1 MVEAPNVEPT
11 PAEQPTNADQEWVLP
26 KKVASNPTVMATYD
40 VATKAYLATKDY
52 NSWTQYTA
60 NFAEKAAGAVAQPLY
75 NASLPVLNRFEPTL
89 HQADKYAAGKLDQL
103 EEKAPVISK
112 PPSEIYQQAK
122 DVTVDTINQSYVGQA
137 VNYALKPVLGVAERW
152 TPNGTSDEPT
162 SEESIEK
169 AATSEAEGSKGVSE
183 DQEDVTLQQTVKRAY
198 HVGSKL
204 QQRALEK
211 AMENVTAL
219 RKRSQE
225 SLDSLRHAVD
235 LIQYVK
241 TLESATGADKVRDF
255 FADILEDDL
264 HDSQEHETKT
274 EGDETTTAESGSKA
288 DLNRKTLVVSRN
300 LTKKLRIGYE
310 QTITHAKPYLNE
322 AMFQRLQHGQKLLD
336 GIQQSFYDAK
346 TLKDVSDTFIET
358 TKKNLN
364 DLAIAL
370 KDISRETM
378 HNWLGKTTPEQDLDV
393 DGSRGDI
400 SSRSDSYTPSESL
413 DEDPVESQ
421 HSEVH
426 AEPEVNQEVTGDH

>member
-1 MVEAPNVEPT
+1 M
-11 PAEQPTNADQEWVLP
+11 
-26 KKVASNPTVMATYD
+26 
-40 VATKAYLATKDY
+40 
-52 NSWTQYTA
+52 
-60 NFAEKAAGAVAQPLY
+60 G
-75 NASLPVLNRFEPTL
+75 
-89 HQADKYAAGKLDQL
+89 
-103 EEKAPVISK
+103 
-112 PPSEIYQQAK
+112 
-122 DVTVDTINQSYVGQA
+122 
-137 VNYALKPVLGVAERW
+137 
-152 TPNGTSDEPT
+152 
-162 SEESIEK
+162 
-169 AATSEAEGSKGVSE
+169 
-183 DQEDVTLQQTVKRAY
+183 
-198 HVGSKL
+198 
-204 QQRALEK
+204 EK
-211 AMENVTAL
+211 AMENVTTL

-255 FADILEDDL
+255 FVDILEDDL

-274 EGDETTTAESGSKA
+274 EGDETTTSESASKA

-346 TLKDVSDTFIET
+346 SLKDVSDTFIET

-378 HNWLGKTTPEQDLDV
+378 HNWLGKTTPEQDMDV
-393 DGSRGDI
+393 DG
-400 SSRSDSYTPSESL
+400 SRSDSYTPSESL

-421 HSEVH
+421 QSEVH
-426 AEPEVNQEVTGDH
+426 VEPEVNQE